1 MKKVLIT
8 GKNSYIGESLENYLH
23 RVGGYE
29 IDTLDMKAAEWKD
42 YNFAGYDTIFH
53 VAGIAHADT
62 GHVSEERKTFY
73 YKINTDLT
81 IETAQMARSAGVKQF
96 VFMSSMII
104 YGESAPIGKQ
114 KVITRETVPEPANF
128 YGDSKLKADIA
139 IRKLETDDFRVVVLR
154 PPMIY
159 GNGSKGNYPLLAKFA
174 KKIPIFPKI
183 KNERS
188 MLYIDNL
195 CEFVRLMIDNE
206 ERGIFFPQNG
216 IYTNT
221 SDMVKMIAK
230 TSGRKIW
237 LTSVFNVFLYMAAR
251 FPGKIGEIINKVFGN
266 LVYEQSL
273 SEYENGDYRVYSFE
287 NTIKATEVQK

>member
-216 IYTNT
+216 VYTNT
-221 SDMVKMIAK
+221 SEVVRMIAHV
-230 TSGRKIW
+230 SGKKIW
-237 LTSVFNVFLYMAAR
+237 VTSLFNPAIYLASHI
-251 FPGKIGEIINKVFGN
+251 PGKIGELVNKVFGN
-266 LVYEQSL
+266 LTYEMSI
-273 SEYENGDYRVYSFE
+273 SDYYD
-287 NTIKATEVQK
+287 NTYRTRKLRESIQDTEG